1 MAEMNEE
8 KNDTAPNVG
17 KADYKKTLNLPDTAF
32 AMRGDLAKREPA
44 MLAAW
49 QQRGLYQRIREASR
63 GRPRFTLHD
72 GPPYANGDIHI
83 GHAVNK
89 VLKDIVVKSRTL
101 AGFDAPYV
109 PGWDCHGM
117 PIEVQIEKTHGKN
130 LPTEQT
136 QKLARAYAAEQVERQ
151 KKDFIRLGVFGD
163 WENPY
168 TTMNPRNEADEI
180 RALGTLLEKGYVYR
194 GLKPVNWCFDCGSA
208 LAEAEIEYEDRT
220 DTAVDVGFAFAERE
234 KLASAFGL
242 PALPDKPGHIVIWT
256 TTPWTLPANQA
267 LNVHPEFSYALVD
280 AGDSLLILATDRV
293 EANLLRYGLTGRTI
307 ASAEGAKL
315 EDIAFSHP
323 FAQRLSPVHLADYV
337 TLETGTGVVHA
348 APAYGVEDFQACR
361 RYGMKDEAILTPVM
375 GDGKYVSTLE
385 EFGGLMIWKANP
397 LIVERLRANGA
408 LLHEDRKHV
417 HSYMHC
423 WRHKTPVILRATT
436 QWFAAMDEAPGFGG
450 ATPAEPLRATALRG
464 IESTQFFP
472 AWGKARLHSMI
483 ANRPDWTLS
492 RQRQW
497 GVPMPFFVHRET
509 GALHPRTPELLEVV
523 AKAVE
528 HGGIEAWQR
537 MDAGALIGEDAASYE
552 KIKDTLDVWFDSGAT
567 HQTVLGGPRTAA
579 GTTGSHRGQTSFP
592 ADLYL
597 EGSDQHRGW
606 FHSSLLV
613 SCMMNGTPPYRALLT
628 HGFVVDGTGR
638 KMSKSRGNVVAP
650 QQVVD
655 SLGADVLRLWIAATD
670 YSGELS
676 ISQEILKRVVES
688 YRRIRNT
695 IRFLLANVDD
705 FDPSLHA
712 VPMAQR
718 VEIDRYAA
726 VMLDR
731 LRTAVA
737 ADYERYEFHLGMQ
750 RLLHFCSEDLGA
762 FYLDIL
768 KDRLYTTAAGSHA
781 RRSAQSALHEIAR
794 TLLQLFSPVLTFT
807 AEEAWAVLERDPES
821 SVFTTTWTPMSA
833 TAVTTAVDVPANL
846 SDASDALDPAL
857 DARWAAVR
865 EVRALAL
872 KELEALRT
880 AGSIGSGLAA
890 EVQVHA
896 AGDAYDAL
904 AALGE
909 DLRFV
914 FITSGA
920 SVTRNADGAGTT
932 VSASPSSGAKC
943 ARCWHYRSDIGS
955 HADHPEVC
963 ARCAGNLSGSA
974 EARVHA

>member
-1 MAEMNEE
+1 MNEE
-8 KNDTAPNVG
+8 KRSDRASGDGGARAG
-17 KADYKKTLNLPDTAF
+17 KADYRKTLNLPDTAF
-32 AMRGDLAKREPA
+32 AMRGDLARREPA

-49 QQRGLYQRIREASR
+49 QQRGLYQRIREASL

-117 PIEVQIEKTHGKN
+117 PIEVQIEKTHGKH
-130 LPTEQT
+130 LPAEQT

-151 KKDFIRLGVFGD
+151 KKDFIRLGVLGD
-163 WENPY
+163 WDNPY

-180 RALGTLLEKGYVYR
+180 RALGVLLEKGYVYR

-208 LAEAEIEYEDRT
+208 LAEAEIEYEERT
-220 DTAVDVGFAFAERE
+220 DTAVDVGFPFAEPA
-234 KLASAFGL
+234 KLAAAFGL
-242 PALPDKPGHIVIWT
+242 PALPDKPGRIVIWT

-280 AGDSLLILATDRV
+280 AGASLLILATDRV
-293 EANLLRYGLTGRTI
+293 EANLQRYGLEGRVI
-307 ASAEGAKL
+307 ATAPGAAL
-315 EDIAFSHP
+315 ENIAFAHP
-323 FAQRLSPVHLADYV
+323 FASRPSPVYLASYV
-337 TLETGTGVVHA
+337 TLETGTGIVHA

-361 RYGMKDEAILTPVM
+361 RYGMKDDDILTPVM
-375 GDGKYVSTLE
+375 GDGKYAPSLQ

-397 LIVERLRANGA
+397 LIVERLRENGA
-408 LLHEDRKHV
+408 LLHEDRRHV

-436 QWFAAMDEAPGFGG
+436 QWFAAMDDAPGFGG
-450 ATPAEPLRATALRG
+450 VRPAESLRATALRG
-464 IESTQFFP
+464 IEATRFFP
-472 AWGKARLHSMI
+472 AWGKARLHAMI

-509 GALHPRTPELLEVV
+509 GALHPRTPELLEAV
-523 AKAVE
+523 ARAVE
-528 HGGIEAWQR
+528 QGGIEAWQR
-537 MDAGALIGEDAASYE
+537 IEARDLLGDEAAAYE
-552 KIKDTLDVWFDSGAT
+552 KIRDTLDVWFDSGVT
-567 HQTVLGGPRTAA
+567 HQTVLGGPRTAGA
-579 GTTGSHRGQTSFP
+579 GPGSHRAETSFP

-613 SCMMNGTPPYRALLT
+613 SCMMNGAPPYRALLT
-628 HGFVVDGTGR
+628 HGFVVDGAGR
-638 KMSKSRGNVVAP
+638 KMSKSKGNVVAP

-688 YRRIRNT
+688 YRRVRNT
-695 IRFLLANVDD
+695 IRFLLANVED
-705 FDPSLHA
+705 FDPARHA

-718 VEIDRYAA
+718 VEIDRYAG
-726 VMLDR
+726 VLLER
-731 LRTAVA
+731 LRAAVT
-737 ADYERYEFHLGMQ
+737 ADYERCEFHLGVQ
-750 RLLHFCSEDLGA
+750 RLHHFCSEDLGA

-768 KDRLYTTAAGSHA
+768 KDRLYTTAPGSPA

-794 TLLQLFSPVLTFT
+794 MLLQLFSPVLSFT
-807 AEEAWAVLERDPES
+807 AEEAWAVLMRDPEAT
-821 SVFTTTWTPMSA
+821 VFTTTWAALP
-833 TAVTTAVDVPANL
+833 DVPA
-846 SDASDALDPAL
+846 DAALE
-857 DARWAAVR
+857 ARWTRVR
-865 EVRALAL
+865 EVRARVL
-872 KELEALRT
+872 KELEALRS

-890 EVQVHA
+890 EVEVHA
-896 AGDAYDAL
+896 AGETFDAL
-904 AALGE
+904 DALGD

-920 SVTRNADGAGTT
+920 RVVRAPEGAEP
-932 VSASPSSGAKC
+932 VVVAVASTHAKC
-943 ARCWHYRSDIGS
+943 ARCWHYRDDIGS
-955 HADHPEVC
+955 DPDHPEVC
-963 ARCAGNLSGSA
+963 GRCAANLSGA
-974 EARVHA
+974 DEVRVHA